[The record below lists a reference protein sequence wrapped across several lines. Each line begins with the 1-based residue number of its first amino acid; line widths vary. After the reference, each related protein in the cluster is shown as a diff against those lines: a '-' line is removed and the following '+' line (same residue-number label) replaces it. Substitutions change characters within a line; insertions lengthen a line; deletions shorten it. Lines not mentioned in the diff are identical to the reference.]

1 MTAEEMQRVRLPLW
15 LGLAGLGP
23 FLVCAVSAY
32 LLPMRW
38 QALAVDVFVIYGAIV
53 LSFLGG
59 VHWGVAISLDRSG
72 TRDFNARLL
81 VSIVPGLL
89 AWPALM
95 LDYIEA
101 AAILMV
107 GFWLIRLY
115 ERQQDSA
122 ERLPGWYQG
131 LRTLL
136 NTVVVLCH
144 LAIIARLTLLG

>member
-15 LGLAGLGP
+15 LGLVGLSP
-23 FLVCAVSAY
+23 FIVCTVSVY
-32 LLPMRW
+32 LLPVLW
-38 QALAVDVFVIYGAIV
+38 QALAVKTFIIYSAIV

-59 VHWGVAISLDRSG
+59 VHWGVAISLDRCG

-81 VSIVPGLL
+81 VSTLPGLL
-89 AWPALM
+89 AWPALT
-95 LDYIEA
+95 LDYPEA
-101 AAILMV
+101 MAILLV

-115 ERQQDSA
+115 ERQQDST

-131 LRTLL
+131 LRGLL

-144 LAIIARLTLLG
+144 LALIARLTLLG

>member
-15 LGLAGLGP
+15 LGLAGLSP
-23 FLVCAVSAY
+23 FIICVVSAY

-38 QALAVDVFVIYGAIV
+38 QALAVDVFVTYGAIV

-81 VSIVPGLL
+81 VSVVPGLL

-95 LDYIEA
+95 LDYTEA
-101 AAILMV
+101 LAILLV
-107 GFWLIRLY
+107 GFLLMRLY

-131 LRTLL
+131 LRKLL
-136 NTVVVLCH
+136 NTIVVLCH
-144 LAIIARLTLLG
+144 LSLVARLTWLG